1 MTDDSHLLAALAVI
15 QARGAI
21 GERSLADAVA
31 HADRFV
37 ELIPFSAR
45 SVIDLGSGGGLPAL
59 VIAWRRDELM
69 VTMVERRATRAD
81 LLRRAIMSLGLAHH
95 ATVLEVDVAQLRAG
109 PDTGPDTGTVDGSV
123 DVTVGFDVVTA
134 RSFADPATTTRFID
148 ELLAE
153 GGVALVSEPPKD
165 RSAQWAAV
173 LDCYPRLTDGGVEQG
188 IRCLRRV

>member
-59 VIAWRRDELM
+59 VIAWRRDDLI

-81 LLRRAIMSLGLAHH
+81 LLRRAIMSLGLGHH
-95 ATVLEVDVAQLRAG
+95 AAVLEVDVAQLRAG
-109 PDTGPDTGTVDGSV
+109 PIGY
-123 DVTVGFDVVTA
+123 DVVTA

-148 ELLAE
+148 DLLAD
-153 GGVALVSEPPKD
+153 GGVALVSEPPMD
-165 RSAQWAAV
+165 RSAQWSAA
-173 LDCYPRLTDGGVEQG
+173 LDRYPRLADGGVEQG
-188 IRCLRRV
+188 IRCLRRA